1 MRYNHNEIRVIYVNI
16 CVHIKNNISSKWK
29 LFTGLYDT
37 CDPYDIPKNDS
48 ISTNIIKYSN
58 EEQGQE
64 DWEQQQ
70 KEDKIIDD
78 DSLEIIT
85 PSQALRKNIA
95 EYYKVKGTIKSITK
109 PFKMVNIRKLSN
121 SESYQINNEWLQ
133 KCDSLSR
140 RRLDFNP
147 KDKIKNDF
155 KHVGSYF
162 PPGFKKIKID
172 TAYSDLYQILK
183 NKGVII

>member
-1 MRYNHNEIRVIYVNI
+1 
-16 CVHIKNNISSKWK
+16 
-29 LFTGLYDT
+29 
-37 CDPYDIPKNDS
+37 
-48 ISTNIIKYSN
+48 
-58 EEQGQE
+58 
-64 DWEQQQ
+64 
-70 KEDKIIDD
+70 
-78 DSLEIIT
+78 
-85 PSQALRKNIA
+85 
-95 EYYKVKGTIKSITK
+95 
-109 PFKMVNIRKLSN
+109 MVNIRKLSN

>member
-1 MRYNHNEIRVIYVNI
+1 MNPQYIYYIVRFKNSGPGIVGVRILRYNHNEIRVIYVNI
-16 CVHIKNNISSKWK
+16 WVHIKNNISSKWK

-37 CDPYDIPKNDS
+37 CNPYDIPKNDS
-48 ISTNIIKYSN
+48 ISTNIIEVFWWRARTRN
-58 EEQGQE
+58 R
-64 DWEQQQ
+64 EQQQ

-121 SESYQINNEWLQ
+121 SES
-133 KCDSLSR
+133 
-140 RRLDFNP
+140 
-147 KDKIKNDF
+147 IK
-155 KHVGSYF
+155 
-162 PPGFKKIKID
+162 
-172 TAYSDLYQILK
+172 
-183 NKGVII
+183 